1 MAAEPG
7 HNPVPDAA
15 LPRARTPLLLT
26 PWIVL
31 ALALLALGSLIAY
44 DLQREHAAL
53 HSKESRRLEHQSEV
67 VDVNLARQLQ
77 LTSDALDTVRTD
89 LPWLQSQP
97 DGQQLVTRALRVIG
111 RGMTGVRSLTLADA
125 NGKLMA
131 SSRHEP
137 GQPLQLDS
145 ENYRRLRES
154 RNSEMLYISAPVTSP
169 EGGITLHLSK
179 LVMDAQGR
187 MAGSLTVEL
196 DSSYFGVLLRSAL
209 YAPDMRAGL
218 VHGDGLAIYRAPDP
232 EGVAG
237 MNLAAQPNSFTAR
250 HLRSGRKSSLLE
262 GTAASTGEH
271 RLMALRNVLPESS
284 PVDKP
289 LVIFLGREMSE
300 LYAEWRKDL
309 AVRAALFGAIA
320 LVSALGLLMLQRRQL
335 AHEHLLADQQAAR
348 EQAERQLHEQQAGRS
363 EVEEKLRDSQARF
376 SRLLED
382 MRQAVIL
389 LEDGR
394 CTAANRAALAMF
406 RLEQLDQL
414 LGKTP
419 LDFSPLR
426 QPDGRLSAEKTA
438 EMVWI
443 ATELGSN
450 VFEWEHVRANGEPFM
465 TRVQLSVTREAGKD
479 LLHLVL
485 HDITEQKMARQE
497 IEFLAFHDELTGL
510 PNRVLGR
517 EQLQRLLAS
526 ATASWPGLAVLHI
539 SLHRLSAVN
548 EAYGQSVGDHL
559 LLSVAM
565 RLGHVLRPQDL
576 LSRRA
581 GDGFMVVLPE
591 IDSYPKV
598 AKLCDEIL
606 ARCGSPFGIEGMQI
620 SCALSLGVAF
630 HPRDGEDADT
640 LIRNAD
646 MALRQ
651 ARKAGP
657 DCCYFFEPQMTVAA
671 ERYAQ
676 TREALRRG
684 LERGEFELHYEPRLE
699 LAQNEVVGFEAQL
712 QWRRNGQVQQLAG
725 ELLDAARDSG
735 LIVPLGRWA
744 LQQACQ
750 QASIWQQQGHKL
762 QVSVGLSALQCRGG
776 QAERDLLLALRESG
790 LAPGQLELLL
800 PANIVQLHDEAAVAM
815 LARCSELGVQL
826 CLDDYGG
833 GYLNLTYLRQ
843 LRVGKLRLDLGT
855 LTQAGQ
861 LDQAQLRTLLHGA
874 RELGLATGTSDV
886 ESGEVLGLL
895 RELGCNE
902 VQGPVLAAAMPAE
915 AVASW
920 LQQQSQG

>member
-1 MAAEPG
+1 M
-7 HNPVPDAA
+7 PDSA
-15 LPRARTPLLLT
+15 LPRARSRLLLT

-31 ALALLALGSLIAY
+31 ALALLALGGLIAY

-53 HSKESRRLEHQSEV
+53 RAKESHRLEHQAEV
-67 VDVNLARQLQ
+67 VEVNLARQLQ
-77 LTSDALDTVRTD
+77 LTSDALDAVRAD

-97 DGQQLVTRALRVIG
+97 DGKQLVARALRAME
-111 RGMTGVRSLTLADA
+111 RGMIGVRSLTLTDAD
-125 NGKLMA
+125 GKLLA

-137 GQPLQLDS
+137 AQVTSHDNGH
-145 ENYRRLRES
+145 YRRLRDS
-154 RNSEMLYISAPVTSP
+154 RNPELLYIGAPVASP
-169 EGGITLHLSK
+169 EGGFTMHLSK
-179 LVMDAQGR
+179 LMMDGQGR
-187 MAGSLTVEL
+187 MAGSLTAEL
-196 DSSYFGVLLRSAL
+196 DPTYFSLLLRAAL

-218 VHGDGLAIYRAPDP
+218 VHGDGLAIFRAPDP

-237 MNLAAQPNSFTAR
+237 MNLAALPNSFTAR
-250 HLRSGRKSSLLE
+250 HLRSGRKSSVLE
-262 GTAASTGEH
+262 GIAASTGEN

-284 PVDKP
+284 PADKP
-289 LVIFLGREMSE
+289 LVIFLGRAIPE
-300 LYAEWRKDL
+300 LYAGWRKDL

-335 AHEHLLADQQAAR
+335 AHERLLADQQAAR
-348 EQAERQLHEQQAGRS
+348 EQAERQLHEQQAGLS
-363 EVEEKLRDSQARF
+363 EVEKKLRDSQARF

-389 LEDGR
+389 VEDGR
-394 CTAANRAALAMF
+394 CTAANRAALAML
-406 RLEQLDQL
+406 RLEQVDQL
-414 LGKTP
+414 RGKTA
-419 LDFSPLR
+419 LDFSPPR
-426 QPDGRLSAEKTA
+426 QPDGRLSAEKAA

-465 TRVQLSVTREAGKD
+465 TRVQLSVTREGGKD
-479 LLHLVL
+479 LLHMVL
-485 HDITEQKMARQE
+485 QDITEQKMARQE

-517 EQLQRLLAS
+517 EQLQRTLAS
-526 ATASWPGLAVLHI
+526 ATTSWPGLAVLHV
-539 SLHRLSAVN
+539 SLHQLSSIN

-565 RLGHVLRPQDL
+565 RLGRLLRPQDL

-606 ARCGSPFGIEGMQI
+606 ARCASPFGIEGMQI

-640 LIRNAD
+640 LMRNAD

-657 DCCYFFEPQMTVAA
+657 DCCYFFEPQMNAAA

-684 LERGEFELHYEPRLE
+684 LERGEFMLHYEPRLG
-699 LAQNEVVGFEAQL
+699 LRPNEVIGVEARL
-712 QWRRNGQVQQLAG
+712 QWRRNGQLQPLAG
-725 ELLDAARDSG
+725 ELLEAAQDSG

-744 LQQACQ
+744 LQQACR
-750 QASIWQQQGHKL
+750 QASIWQQQGLKL
-762 QVSVGLSALQCRGG
+762 HVAVGLSALQCRGG
-776 QAERDLLLALRESG
+776 QVERDLLAALRESG
-790 LAPGQLELLL
+790 LAPSQLELLL
-800 PANIVQLHDEAAVAM
+800 PDSVMRLHDEAAMAM
-815 LARCSELGVQL
+815 LARNAELGVRL
-826 CLDDYGG
+826 CLDGYGG
-833 GYLNLTYLRQ
+833 GYLNLAYLRQ
-843 LRVGKLRLDLGT
+843 IRVDKLRLELTT
-855 LTQAGQ
+855 LTQVGQ
-861 LDQAQLRTLLHGA
+861 LDKEHLRALLQGA
-874 RELGLATGTSDV
+874 HALELKTGASGV
-886 ESGEVLGLL
+886 ENEEVLELL

-902 VQGPVLAAAMPAE
+902 AQGPVLAPAMPAQ
-915 AVASW
+915 AISSW
-920 LQQQSQG
+920 LQARAQGER

>member
-1 MAAEPG
+1 MLDP
-7 HNPVPDAA
+7 A
-15 LPRARTPLLLT
+15 LPRTRSRLLLT

-53 HSKESRRLEHQSEV
+53 HAKESRRLEHQAEV

-77 LTSDALDTVRTD
+77 LTSDALAAVRAD
-89 LPWLQSQP
+89 LSWLQSQP
-97 DGQQLVTRALRVIG
+97 DGPQLVARALRTMG
-111 RGMTGVRSLTLADA
+111 RGMTGVRSLTLTDA
-125 NGKLMA
+125 NGKPLA

-137 GQPLQLDS
+137 AQVAGPDNGYYRQLRD
-145 ENYRRLRES
+145 N
-154 RNSEMLYISAPVTSP
+154 RNPELLYIGTPVAGP

-179 LVMDAQGR
+179 LVTDGQGR
-187 MAGSLTVEL
+187 MTGSLTAEL
-196 DSSYFGVLLRSAL
+196 DSSYFSLLLRSAL

-218 VHGDGLAIYRAPDP
+218 VHGDGIAVYRAPDP

-237 MNLAAQPNSFTAR
+237 RNLAALPNSFTAR
-250 HLRSGRKSSLLE
+250 HLRSGRKSSVLE
-262 GTAASTGEH
+262 GITASTGEN
-271 RLMALRNVLPESS
+271 RLMALRNVRPESS
-284 PVDKP
+284 PADKP

-300 LYAEWRKDL
+300 LYAGWRKDL

-335 AHEHLLADQQAAR
+335 AHERLLAAQQAAR
-348 EQAERQLHEQQAGRS
+348 EQAEQQLHEQQAGRS

-382 MRQAVIL
+382 LRQTVIL
-389 LEDGR
+389 VEEGR
-394 CTAANRAALAMF
+394 CTAANRAALAML

-414 LGKTP
+414 LGKTL
-419 LDFSPLR
+419 LDFSPPR
-426 QPDGRLSAEKTA
+426 QPDGRLSAEKAA

-465 TRVQLSVTREAGKD
+465 TRVQLNVTREGGKD
-479 LLHLVL
+479 LLHIVL
-485 HDITEQKMARQE
+485 QDITEQKMARQE

-517 EQLQRLLAS
+517 EQLQGMLAS

-539 SLHRLSAVN
+539 SLHRLSAIN

-565 RLGHVLRPQDL
+565 RLGRLLRPQDL

-620 SCALSLGVAF
+620 SCALALGVAF

-640 LIRNAD
+640 LLRNAD

-651 ARKAGP
+651 ARKTGP
-657 DCCYFFEPQMTVAA
+657 DCCYFFEPQMNAA
-671 ERYAQ
+671 TERHAQ

-684 LERGEFELHYEPRLE
+684 LERSEFELDYEPLLG
-699 LAQNEVVGFEAQL
+699 LAHNEVIGFEARL
-712 QWRRNGQVQQLAG
+712 QWRRNGQIQPLAG
-725 ELLDAARDSG
+725 ELLDAAEDSG

-744 LQQACQ
+744 LQQACR
-750 QASIWQQQGHKL
+750 QASAWRQQGLKL
-762 QVSVGLSALQCRGG
+762 HVAVRLSALQCRGG
-776 QAERDLLLALRESG
+776 QVERDLLAALNESQ
-790 LAPGQLELLL
+790 LEPGRLELLL
-800 PANIVQLHDEAAVAM
+800 PSSVMRLHDEAAAAM
-815 LARCSELGVQL
+815 LARSAALGMRL
-826 CLDDYGG
+826 CLAGYGG
-833 GYLNLTYLRQ
+833 DYLNLAYLRQ
-843 LRVGKLRLDLGT
+843 LRVGKLRLDLAT
-855 LTQAGQ
+855 LTQAGRV
-861 LDQAQLRTLLHGA
+861 DQAQLRTLLQGA
-874 RELGLATGTSDV
+874 RELGLETGASDV
-886 ESGEVLGLL
+886 ESEEVLELL
-895 RELGCNE
+895 RELGCDE
-902 VQGPVLAAAMPAE
+902 AQGPVLAPAMAAE
-915 AVASW
+915 AITSW
-920 LQQQSQG
+920 LRARSAC